1 MLIWFEIHF
10 KLVYNYV
17 ILIMFPVSGTNAEKS
32 HDDEPTD
39 DEEPRQMN
47 WIKLYGKEYY
57 FTNEAKDQ
65 FMARQYCKDQKGI
78 LFEPKNA
85 TVNKD
90 VGALAYK
97 NNKQE
102 IIIKPKIWLG
112 VRYLSSKAGFV
123 YESNGKSIVW
133 ENWITGQ
140 PDGDGRQNCVVHQNK
155 WVDVNCNER
164 HVFICERGKTTHAS
178 DLPN

>member
-1 MLIWFEIHF
+1 
-10 KLVYNYV
+10 
-17 ILIMFPVSGTNAEKS
+17 MFPVSGTNAGKS

-47 WIKLYGKEYY
+47 WIKMYGKEYY
-57 FTNEAKDQ
+57 FQNEAKDQ
-65 FMARQYCKDQKGI
+65 VTAQVYCKNQKGM

-90 VGALAYK
+90 VAALAIK
-97 NNKQE
+97 NRQ
-102 IIIKPKIWLG
+102 IVVIKPKIWLG
-112 VRYLSSKAGFV
+112 FRYSSSKELFV

-140 PDGDGRQNCVVHQNK
+140 PDDDGRQNCVLLQTNGNK
-155 WVDVNCNER
+155 WIDVDCDER
-164 HVFICERGKTTHAS
+164 HEFICERGKTTHAS
-178 DLPN
+178 NLPN